1 MLTQIEFPSILLPPG
16 ISSGSI
22 VDIRVSRN
30 SDAESV
36 AQAQFQKLQTEI
48 HQLYGVRAPT
58 KPVLKVR
65 NATQTSIVLEWDP
78 IDLATSTLRSLTLFR
93 NNAKAGTIPNPTT
106 FTSTK
111 ISGLAVDTEYT
122 FHLVLRTSAGTLSS
136 EKVSVRTHK
145 MTDLTGITVCPGQMN
160 SETRQAVESTLQ
172 RIGAKPLQDA
182 VRIDTTHFV
191 CTEGRGTGWERAQEM
206 NIPVVGP
213 DWLLECEKQG
223 RIVGVRAFY
232 LDASKPAS
240 NITHHHQPSASISS
254 APAPQ
259 PSGYQP
265 PAAQPESPSNDHD
278 ESEKDEEDAAS
289 EHVIG
294 KNESENGG
302 VEVTEAEAGV
312 ESNTEAAGDNTEEK
326 FESVQ
331 L

>member
-1 MLTQIEFPSILLPPG
+1 M
-16 ISSGSI
+16 
-22 VDIRVSRN
+22 
-30 SDAESV
+30 
-36 AQAQFQKLQTEI
+36 
-48 HQLYGVRAPT
+48 
-58 KPVLKVR
+58 LKVR

-93 NNAKAGTIPNPTT
+93 NNAKAGTIPNPTS

-145 MTDLTGITVCPGQMN
+145 MTDLTGITVCPGQM
-160 SETRQAVESTLQ
+160 SADTRQAVESTLQ

-213 DWLLECEKQG
+213 DWLLECERQG

-232 LDASKPAS
+232 LDASKPS
-240 NITHHHQPSASISS
+240 SSITRHHQPSASIST
-254 APAPQ
+254 AATQ
-259 PSGYQP
+259 PSTYQP
-265 PAAQPESPSNDHD
+265 PAAQPQSPTNDHD
-278 ESEKDEEDAAS
+278 ESEKEGDVAS
-289 EHVIG
+289 EHVPGKVENEKDGEEAVQAEDGAESKVEETIG
-294 KNESENGG
+294 DKMEDS
-302 VEVTEAEAGV
+302 
-312 ESNTEAAGDNTEEK
+312 EK
-326 FESVQ
+326 FVNVQ